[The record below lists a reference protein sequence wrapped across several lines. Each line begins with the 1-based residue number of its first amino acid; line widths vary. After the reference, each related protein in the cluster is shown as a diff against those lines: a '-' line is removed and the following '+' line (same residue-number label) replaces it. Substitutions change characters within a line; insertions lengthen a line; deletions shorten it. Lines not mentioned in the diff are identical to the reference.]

1 LDLTNSRLVVDQQLF
16 TYAVSN
22 NNLPP
27 AVLPRFV
34 AAAQT
39 VVDGGV
45 AAFSDGN
52 NVVNGAAVIPWSVLG
67 EHITWRGG
75 ATLPIQQALG
85 IVGATDGDDA
95 AQRIRQ
101 KFPQSP
107 EWLLT
112 DPFRRRLIIDPL
124 GLPTSHPGILLP
136 GGGSGIDPDVDDL
149 PPVPPPTSPVPGVIV
164 ETIVDL
170 VQQARQV
177 GGCLLNGQW
186 DGLGGHWWGWVF
198 GWEVAMG
205 EECGNQMAN
214 LLNIAGGA
222 EALERV
228 VQVITT
234 ARTISDALKVLG
246 SLNTP
251 GAALA
256 AYAGALA
263 WLIRQLNGPR
273 GIVIQGNWPVIG
285 GPGAFVWAIPGR

>member
-1 LDLTNSRLVVDQQLF
+1 MGMSGFTAFDNEPLGRSLQATGEAFRQAVESAGNADVGGAMNLDLTNSRLVVDQQLF

-136 GGGSGIDPDVDDL
+136 GG
-149 PPVPPPTSPVPGVIV
+149 
-164 ETIVDL
+164 
-170 VQQARQV
+170 A
-177 GGCLLNGQW
+177 
-186 DGLGGHWWGWVF
+186 
-198 GWEVAMG
+198 VA
-205 EECGNQMAN
+205 
-214 LLNIAGGA
+214 
-222 EALERV
+222 
-228 VQVITT
+228 
-234 ARTISDALKVLG
+234 
-246 SLNTP
+246 
-251 GAALA
+251 
-256 AYAGALA
+256 
-263 WLIRQLNGPR
+263 LIRTSTICHLCHLQLHR
-273 GIVIQGNWPVIG
+273 YL
-285 GPGAFVWAIPGR
+285 A